1 MISIDRYPIVLQ
13 DDFQKKWDDLRLS
26 FQKAQL
32 PLPENPKVLNATK
45 HVIAFSNYVADNC
58 TLRPQLLDEL
68 IKSGDLERSYSPGRY
83 GGLLEAELKN
93 VQDEQQLGLKLRG
106 IRRREMIRIC
116 WRDIC
121 GWADLFETVSDLSL
135 FADACLN
142 RSLTFLYQK
151 LAASYGTP
159 KGPDGKPQQLV
170 VISMGKLG
178 GMELN
183 FSSDIDLIFAYPQT
197 GTTTGGIKSIRNE
210 EFFTRLCRMLVAA
223 IGTTTSDG
231 FVFRV
236 DLRLRPDGENGPMVM
251 AFDNM
256 EAYYQS
262 QGREWERYAL
272 IKARISA
279 GDKNAGDQLLDRLKP
294 FVFRRYLDYGAF
306 DSLRSMKENIVL
318 EIKRK
323 KMAGNIKLGLGGIRE
338 IEFFG
343 QAFQLIRG
351 GVIPALQE
359 RSILAV
365 LRTLFENDY
374 IPGNV
379 RQQLE
384 DAYIFMRTTEHRL
397 QEVSDQQIHILPN
410 DPLGQARLAASM
422 GFENWETF
430 SAQLEKHRKHVHHH
444 FNGLLTIQQ
453 TGKED
458 RKKKELTEVWQDLS
472 TSDFNLRALSAAG
485 FDEPE
490 NVLNILN
497 HLNDDSA
504 TRGLSSQGRKRLDKL
519 VPLVLDAVCSSKRP
533 VLILNRIIDL
543 IRAIQKRTSYLAL
556 LLENPSVLPHL
567 VALADA
573 SPWIVSFLSQHPVL
587 LDELLDPRTLYS
599 PPDKKEIE
607 KELLLR
613 LSQVPSDDLEYQIE
627 QLCIFK
633 QINTLRVSAA
643 DVTGALPL
651 MRTSDHLTEIA
662 ETILDQVLNLSWR
675 HLVKKYGKPGFS
687 SGGRPDDRGFAVI
700 AYGKLG
706 GIELGYTSDLDL
718 VFLHAGTDGQT
729 LGGERT
735 IDNAQFYSRLGQ
747 RVIHIL
753 TAHTRAGKIYETDM
767 RLRPSGDAGPLVSH
781 IDGFSDYQMNDA
793 WTWEHQALIR
803 ARAICGDTALKQK
816 FSDIRRIV
824 LARIR
829 NRRQLQKDVREMR
842 QRLLNERENKDPD
855 LFDLKQGIGGIT
867 DIEFIVQYLVL
878 LNAHEHPE
886 LIRWTDN
893 VRILETLA
901 ETGVIDGQ
909 TAEILRE
916 CYLTYRSQAHRLS
929 LQEKSP
935 QIPATEFAGLNEKV
949 IELWHRFME
958 TEVDGGGADI
968 SP

>member
-1 MISIDRYPIVLQ
+1 MIAFDGYPKILQ
-13 DDFQKKWDDLRLS
+13 DDFQKKWNDFCHS
-26 FQKAQL
+26 FQKTQL
-32 PLPENPKVLNATK
+32 PLPENPKILSATK
-45 HVIAFSNYVADNC
+45 QVFAFSNYVADNC
-58 TLRPQLLDEL
+58 TLKPQLLNEL
-68 IKSGDLERSYSPGRY
+68 INSGDLERSYTPGRY
-83 GGLLEAELKN
+83 DGLLETELKN
-93 VQDEQQLGLKLRG
+93 VQEEQQLGRKLRE

-121 GWADLFETVSDLSL
+121 GWADFFETVSDLSL

-142 RSLTFLYQK
+142 HSLMFLYQK
-151 LAASYGTP
+151 LAAAYGTP
-159 KGPDGKPQQLV
+159 KGPDGKPQQLA

-183 FSSDIDLIFAYPQT
+183 FSSDIDLIFTYPQS
-197 GTTTGGIKSIRNE
+197 GATTGGDKSIRNE
-210 EFFTRLCRMLVAA
+210 EFFTRLCRMLVAS
-223 IGTTTSDG
+223 IGSTTSDG

-256 EAYYQS
+256 ETYYQS

-279 GDKNAGDQLLDRLKP
+279 GDKKSGDQLLDRLKP

-306 DSLRSMKENIVL
+306 DSLRSMKEKIVL

-323 KMAGNIKLGLGGIRE
+323 KMAGNIKLGPGGIRE

-379 RQQLE
+379 LQQLE

-397 QEVSDQQIHILPN
+397 QEVSDQQTHTLPA
-410 DPLGQARLAASM
+410 DPLGKVRLAASM
-422 GFENWETF
+422 GFKEWEAF
-430 SAQLEKHRKHVHHH
+430 SAQLDKHRAHVHHH
-444 FNGLLTIQQ
+444 FNGLLTTQR

-472 TSDFNLRALSAAG
+472 ASDSNLRALSAAG

-490 NVLNILN
+490 KVLGLLN

-504 TRGLSSQGRKRLDKL
+504 TRGLSNQGRKRLDKL
-519 VPLVLDAVCSSKRP
+519 VPLILEAVCSSKRP
-533 VLILNRIIDL
+533 ALIFNRIVDL
-543 IRAIQKRTSYLAL
+543 IKAIEKRTSYLAL
-556 LLENPSVLPHL
+556 LLENPSILPHL

-607 KELLLR
+607 KELHLR

-662 ETILDQVLNLSWR
+662 ETILDQVLNLSWH
-675 HLVKKYGKPGFS
+675 HLVKKHGKPGFG
-687 SGGRPDDRGFAVI
+687 SGDRPGDRGFVVI

-729 LGGERT
+729 LGGERPM
-735 IDNAQFYSRLGQ
+735 DNAQFYSRLGQ

-781 IDGFSDYQMNDA
+781 IDGFSDYQMNAA

-803 ARAICGDTALKQK
+803 ARAICGDTALKHK
-816 FSDIRRIV
+816 FSTIRQVV
-824 LARIR
+824 LARLR
-829 NRRQLQKDVREMR
+829 NPRQLQKDVREMR
-842 QRLLNERENKDPD
+842 QRLLKEREQADSN

-878 LNAHEHPE
+878 LNAHKHPE

-893 VRILETLA
+893 VRMLETLS
-901 ETGVIDGQ
+901 ETGAIDSQ
-909 TAEILRE
+909 TAEILRQS
-916 CYLTYRSQAHRLS
+916 YLAYRSQAHRLS
-929 LQEKSP
+929 LQEKPP
-935 QIPATEFAGLNEKV
+935 QIPTTEFTGLREKI

-958 TEVDGGGADI
+958 E
-968 SP
+968 